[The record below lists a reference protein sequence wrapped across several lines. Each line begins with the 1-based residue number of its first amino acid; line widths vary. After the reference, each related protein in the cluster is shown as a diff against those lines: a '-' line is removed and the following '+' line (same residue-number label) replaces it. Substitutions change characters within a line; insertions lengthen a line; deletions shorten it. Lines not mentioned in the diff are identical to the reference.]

1 MSYSLSCT
9 DLFFAWPDGDVVFD
23 GLTFVAGP
31 VRSGLVGRNGTGKS
45 TLLRLIAG
53 RLAPQQGTIRIAGEL
68 GYLPQDLTLNKAL
81 RVDEALG
88 IAEKRTAIAAI
99 EQGEVSDGN
108 FAVIADDWDVEE
120 RAEATL
126 ARLGLAAIRLD
137 RRVGELS
144 GGESILLG
152 LAAELLKKPDVL
164 LLDEPTNNLDLSARR
179 RLYDAVEAFRGALLI
194 VSHDRELLDRV
205 DQIGDLRNGGITWY
219 GGNLSAYEEALAV
232 EQQAAERMVRAAE
245 SDLRRQKRELIE
257 ARIKVDRRRAQGQ
270 RVQDSGSI
278 PKIVAG
284 GRKRAAQVSAG
295 KHLNLHGD
303 RLAAAQETLTEAEAL
318 VHDDDRIRVDLPATE
333 VPSGRIVLQLN
344 GLVLRTGQVCDL
356 EIRGP
361 ERIALVGAN
370 GAGKST
376 LLHAIVDG
384 ARPLVPWRLLPQR
397 LDLLRDELSL
407 AQNLALF
414 APDTDNNDRRARLA
428 RFLFR
433 GRAAD
438 QPVSTLS
445 GGERFRATLAA
456 LLLSEPPPQLL
467 MLDEPTNNL
476 DLASV
481 DQLME
486 ALASYAGALL
496 VASHDAPFLRDIG
509 ITRWIQLDADGL
521 TEIDPL

>member
-9 DLFFAWPDGDVVFD
+9 DLTFAWPDGDVVFD

-31 VRSGLVGRNGTGKS
+31 VRSGLVGRNGAGKS

-53 RLAPQQGTIRIAGEL
+53 RLTPQHGSIRVAGEL

-88 IAEKRTAIAAI
+88 IAAIRAAITAIERGDAA
-99 EQGEVSDGN
+99 EAN
-108 FAVIADDWDVEE
+108 FAIIGDHWDVEE

-126 ARLGLAAIRLD
+126 GRLGLGAIGLD

-152 LAAELLKKPDVL
+152 LAAELLKQPDVL

-179 RLYDAVEAFRGALLI
+179 RLYDAVQAFRGALMI

-205 DQIGDLRNGGITWY
+205 DQIGDLRNGELTWY
-219 GGNLSAYEEALAV
+219 GGNLTAYEEALAV
-232 EQQAAERMVRAAE
+232 EQQAAERQVRAAE

-270 RVQDSGSI
+270 RAQDAGGI

-284 GRKRAAQVSAG
+284 GLKRAAQVSAG

-303 RLAAAQETLTEAEAL
+303 RLDTAQEALTEAEAL
-318 VHDDDRIRVDLPATE
+318 VHDDDRIRVDLPATT
-333 VPSGRIVLQLN
+333 VPSGRIVLKLD
-344 GLVLRTGQVCDL
+344 GLVLRTGQHIEL

-376 LLHAIVDG
+376 LLHAI
-384 ARPLVPWRLLPQR
+384 AAEAQPQVPWRLLPQR
-397 LDLLRDELSL
+397 LDLLRDELSVV
-407 AQNLALF
+407 QNLALF
-414 APDTDNNDRRARLA
+414 APDADNNERRSRLA

-456 LLLSEPPPQLL
+456 LLLAEPPPQLL

-481 DQLME
+481 GQLTD
-486 ALASYAGALL
+486 ALSQYAGALL
-496 VASHDAPFLRDIG
+496 VASHDLPFLREIG